1 MQNPVIKVG
10 RIVKAKKVPLHL
22 RFQEEEER
30 RKKEAVVP
38 LLKE

>member
-1 MQNPVIKVG
+1 MSRQ
-10 RIVKAKKVPLHL
+10 KKFLQSLHL

-30 RKKEAVVP
+30 RKKEEAVVP